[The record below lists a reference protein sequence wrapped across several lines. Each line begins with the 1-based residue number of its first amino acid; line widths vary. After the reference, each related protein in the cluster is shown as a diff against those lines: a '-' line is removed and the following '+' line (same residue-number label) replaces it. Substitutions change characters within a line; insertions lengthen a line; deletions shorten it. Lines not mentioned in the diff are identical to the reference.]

1 MADSMVVVSDTS
13 LSHKENVIV
22 NPHTGFVLRKLISR
36 HLSKAHFQSTGTVK
50 SNSI

>member
-22 NPHTGFVLRKLISR
+22 DPLTGFVL
-36 HLSKAHFQSTGTVK
+36 
-50 SNSI
+50 